1 MLEPLY
7 LNSIQYSII
16 GKTSKVKRMGPK
28 TYFIKKW
35 NNNKNSTQP
44 TLQKEKEKRYEK
56 KEQKEL

>member
-1 MLEPLY
+1 
-7 LNSIQYSII
+7 
-16 GKTSKVKRMGPK
+16 MGPK

-56 KEQKEL
+56 KEQKELQLANLDSVIGIVF

>member
-1 MLEPLY
+1 
-7 LNSIQYSII
+7 
-16 GKTSKVKRMGPK
+16 MGPK